1 MEHNN
6 KLFFL
11 FQTTVSILFLQF
23 LIMSLLWAL
32 AVFFQ
37 HEPQGRKGPGI
48 NLKEF

>member
-1 MEHNN
+1 MEQNN

-11 FQTTVSILFLQF
+11 FQTTVSFWFFQF

-37 HEPQGRKGPGI
+37 HEPKGRKGPGI